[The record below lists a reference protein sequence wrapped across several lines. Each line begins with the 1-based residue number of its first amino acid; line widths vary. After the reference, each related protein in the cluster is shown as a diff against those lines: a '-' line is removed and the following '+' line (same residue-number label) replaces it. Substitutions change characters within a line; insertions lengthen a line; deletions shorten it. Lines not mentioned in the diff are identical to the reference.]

1 MALGIQDYYQMK
13 AELELLKTLAE
24 SEEDAVN
31 GRISPVQETFASLR
45 EELLERI
52 DISHHEAQTLSR

>member
-31 GRISPVQETFASLR
+31 GRVRLYR
-45 EELLERI
+45 RLLLHLEKNF
-52 DISHHEAQTLSR
+52 